1 MLYNR
6 SINYHQKFQNRG
18 RRGITRVHPCHRRV
32 YHCEYAKMTSLVLG
46 YIKISLLIS
55 MILTLLLHD
64 ERRLQLVSVFHC
76 STISLVVRI
85 TSFFFFFLLH
95 KQLQS
100 RGEGRGRNYNNNC
113 NFFFLFIYY
122 SYSSCFFS
130 LLRAIDFL
138 GFLQRFNRIV
148 ICFNANGKFLESS
161 SILDRFIV
169 SKLA

>member
-18 RRGITRVHPCHRRV
+18 RRGITRVHPCHHRV

-85 TSFFFFFLLH
+85 TSFFFFFSFTVVTNSY
-95 KQLQS
+95 KA
-100 RGEGRGRNYNNNC
+100 GGRGGKEIIIITVISSFYLSIIPIRLV
-113 NFFFLFIYY
+113 FFLSFVQLI
-122 SYSSCFFS
+122 S
-130 LLRAIDFL
+130 
-138 GFLQRFNRIV
+138 
-148 ICFNANGKFLESS
+148 
-161 SILDRFIV
+161 
-169 SKLA
+169 